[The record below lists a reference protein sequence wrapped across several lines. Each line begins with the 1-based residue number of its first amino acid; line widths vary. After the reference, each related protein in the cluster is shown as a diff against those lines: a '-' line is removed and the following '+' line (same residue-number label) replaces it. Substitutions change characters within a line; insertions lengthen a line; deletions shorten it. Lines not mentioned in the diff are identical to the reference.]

1 MSVAIKGIDKL
12 INKLNKI
19 SNIATK
25 EIIEDIAT
33 DVEGVIR
40 NKAKT
45 FADTSYMYISK
56 CDTRVYGLSCYVD
69 VGLKNDNAE
78 WDLWKGLWFHQW
90 GYWNKGLNFS
100 GQYYISM
107 HQLWFNDAVNSI
119 EGAAKKKI
127 KDKVKSE
134 IQLAWKG

>member
-1 MSVAIKGIDKL
+1 MSVTIKGIDKL

-45 FADTSYMYISK
+45 FADTSYMLSLIHISEP
-56 CDTRVYGLSCYVD
+56 TRPY
-69 VGLKNDNAE
+69 
-78 WDLWKGLWFHQW
+78 
-90 GYWNKGLNFS
+90 
-100 GQYYISM
+100 
-107 HQLWFNDAVNSI
+107 
-119 EGAAKKKI
+119 
-127 KDKVKSE
+127 
-134 IQLAWKG
+134 